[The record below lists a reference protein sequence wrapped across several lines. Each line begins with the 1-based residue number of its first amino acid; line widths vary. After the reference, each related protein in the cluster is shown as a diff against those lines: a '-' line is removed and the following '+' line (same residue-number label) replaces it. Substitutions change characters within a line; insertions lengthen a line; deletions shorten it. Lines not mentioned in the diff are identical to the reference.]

1 MARTR
6 AFDDLA
12 AVRAARDLFW
22 EKGYEAV
29 SLVDLQKV
37 TGLSRSSIYAAYG
50 SKRELFERASL
61 NYLVEVVDPL
71 LAPMEAPGADR
82 GAVRGFF
89 LAMADVL
96 RSPDTRFAK
105 RGCFLIN
112 IVLELEVLDQRAT
125 DMVTQY
131 RTRVNA
137 ALTNAL
143 TSIDDPAARAARA
156 EVLTATQIGAMVTAR
171 LDPAAAA
178 VVCETTAARLSED

>member
-1 MARTR
+1 MQRGR
-6 AFDDLA
+6 RL
-12 AVRAARDLFW
+12 
-22 EKGYEAV
+22 
-29 SLVDLQKV
+29 
-37 TGLSRSSIYAAYG
+37 
-50 SKRELFERASL
+50 
-61 NYLVEVVDPL
+61 
-71 LAPMEAPGADR
+71 GADR
-82 GAVRGFF
+82 RAVQGFF

-112 IVLELEVLDQRAT
+112 IVLELEMLDQRAT

-143 TSIDDPAARAARA
+143 TSIGDPAARAARA

-178 VVCETTAARLSED
+178 IVCEATAAGLSGD